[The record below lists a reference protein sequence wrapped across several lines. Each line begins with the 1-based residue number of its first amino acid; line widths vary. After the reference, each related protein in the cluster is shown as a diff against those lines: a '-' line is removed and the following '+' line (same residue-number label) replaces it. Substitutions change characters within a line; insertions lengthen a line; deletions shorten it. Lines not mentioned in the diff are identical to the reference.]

1 MPSNCSIKTD
11 PLNMGPHFGTY
22 KEKFTTRSVA
32 SLQFGIGPVAI
43 SIKSSQYFVDNIDCD
58 VLFESAPVADIMF
71 GWVYDE
77 SILYTMYIVRGNYNN
92 LQALVGRHKTKTD
105 VFNITMEFNLNR
117 LLTDNF
123 TILENLSNICG
134 PFSFPYTDNEGIKR
148 YYSRKDILKKLQ
160 SYI

>member
-1 MPSNCSIKTD
+1 MPSQWSRITD

-22 KEKFTTRSVA
+22 KEKYTTRSVE
-32 SLQFGIGPVAI
+32 SLQLGIGPIAR

-58 VLFESAPVADIMF
+58 VLFESSPVTDIMF

-77 SILYTMYIVRGNYNN
+77 RIFYTMYIVRGNYNN
-92 LQALVGRHKTKTD
+92 LQALVGRTKTKTD

-134 PFSFPYTDNEGIKR
+134 PFSFPHTDNEGIKR
-148 YYSRKDILKKLQ
+148 YYSVQDILKKLQ
-160 SYI
+160 SYM